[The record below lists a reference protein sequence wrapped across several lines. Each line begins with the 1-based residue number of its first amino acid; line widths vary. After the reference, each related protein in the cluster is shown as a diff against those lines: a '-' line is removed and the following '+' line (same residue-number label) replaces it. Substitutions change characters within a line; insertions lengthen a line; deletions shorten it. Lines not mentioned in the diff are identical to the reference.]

1 LRKDQWTNR
10 SDKFKLEWSED
21 KQKWWDDQSEDYKLE
36 WRDDKQKWWA
46 EQSDEYKVE
55 FAANEKKRKHDRQIL
70 SSGST
75 EVATYYTIN
84 GANED
89 GTYILIA
96 EIFGTIDLNFTK
108 KVRRGNGKRFTTK
121 FQTME
126 TINALHLRKCST
138 QTCTNK
144 KKCSYKKCNSCL
156 GFK

>member
-1 LRKDQWTNR
+1 MRKDLWANR
-10 SDKFKLEWSED
+10 
-21 KQKWWDDQSEDYKLE
+21 
-36 WRDDKQKWWA
+36 
-46 EQSDEYKVE
+46 SDEYKLKWSE
-55 FAANEKKRKHDRQIL
+55 DEKKRKHDLLIL
-70 SSGST
+70 SSRST
-75 EVATYYTIN
+75 EEATYYAID

-144 KKCSYKKCNSCL
+144 KKCSYKQCNYVLVSSKS
-156 GFK
+156 GGRDHID